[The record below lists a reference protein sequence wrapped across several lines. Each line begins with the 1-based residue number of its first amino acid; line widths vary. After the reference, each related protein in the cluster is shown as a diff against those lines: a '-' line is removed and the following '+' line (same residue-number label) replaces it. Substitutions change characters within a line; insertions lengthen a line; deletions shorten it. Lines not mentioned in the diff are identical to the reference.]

1 MFKNIP
7 DLENAI
13 LVLFVGTMIGITL
26 GAYELIRLFLYIYNH
41 LTINWSQIA
50 SISTRHI
57 PTESARH

>member
-41 LTINWSQIA
+41 LTINWS
-50 SISTRHI
+50 
-57 PTESARH
+57 